1 MNRLQQSILIGSILG
16 DGWIDAPSKGGSRWI
31 IKYDDKYLPY
41 LNWLYLKLRPL
52 GLCEMKTK
60 RGNYHQHYFSTKT
73 SLEIAVWRKLFYPKG
88 KKIIP
93 NSIKKLLIDP
103 ISLAVWYMDDE
114 TLDNRSKN
122 HFNASIATYCF
133 SYVEC
138 LLLASTL
145 MKNFKVEAKVHKCT
159 MRGKTYYRLY
169 IKSKSM
175 SKFINLI
182 SKYIQ
187 PCMAYKINRSYY
199 QQLR

>member
-16 DGWIDAPSKGGSRWI
+16 DGWIDTPSKGGSRWI

-41 LNWLYLKLRPL
+41 LNWLYLKLRSF
-52 GLCEMKTK
+52 GLCEMKSK
-60 RGNYHQHYFSTKT
+60 SGNYHQHYFSTKT
-73 SLEIAVWRKLFYPKG
+73 SQEIVVWRKLFYPKG

-93 NSIKKLLIDP
+93 NSIEKLLIDP
-103 ISLAVWYMDDE
+103 ISLAVWYMDDG

-138 LLLASTL
+138 LLLAETL
-145 MKNFKVEAKVHKCT
+145 MKNFKIKARVHKCT

-169 IKSKSM
+169 IKSESM
-175 SKFINLI
+175 NSFINLI
-182 SKYIQ
+182 SKHVQ